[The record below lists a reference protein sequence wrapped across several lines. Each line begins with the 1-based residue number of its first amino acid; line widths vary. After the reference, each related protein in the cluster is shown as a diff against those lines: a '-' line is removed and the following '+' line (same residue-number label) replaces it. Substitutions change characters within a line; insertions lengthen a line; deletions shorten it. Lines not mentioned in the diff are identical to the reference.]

1 MKINQPKIIYI
12 KSFRNHNGELFTI
25 EKNKNINN
33 FKRVFYIK
41 ANKGALRGKHAHK
54 KCIQYL
60 ICVSGKIQV
69 DCLINSSKKKFLLNS
84 PKKIL
89 KVFPYTW
96 VTQKYLKKNSLL
108 LCLCSDKYDAK
119 DYIRKFDQ
127 YINHFSN

>member
-69 DCLINSSKKKFLLNS
+69 DCLINRSKKKFLLNS
-84 PKKIL
+84 PKKNFKSFPLYLGYTKIL
-89 KVFPYTW
+89 K
-96 VTQKYLKKNSLL
+96 KKFFIIVSM
-108 LCLCSDKYDAK
+108 
-119 DYIRKFDQ
+119 F
-127 YINHFSN
+127 

>member
-69 DCLINSSKKKFLLNS
+69 DCLINRSKKNF
-84 PKKIL
+84 
-89 KVFPYTW
+89 Y
-96 VTQKYLKKNSLL
+96 
-108 LCLCSDKYDAK
+108 
-119 DYIRKFDQ
+119 
-127 YINHFSN
+127 